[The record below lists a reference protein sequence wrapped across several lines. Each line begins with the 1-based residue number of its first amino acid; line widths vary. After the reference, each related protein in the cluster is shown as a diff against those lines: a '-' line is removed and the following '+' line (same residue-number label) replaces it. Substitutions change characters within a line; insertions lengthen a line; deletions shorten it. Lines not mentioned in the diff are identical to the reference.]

1 MTIVPRNTFS
11 IGEKATIMRGISE
24 TDIAAFATLTGDVN
38 PVHVDEDY
46 AKTTRFGGRIAH
58 GMLTAGFISAVL
70 GTQLPGPGGIYLNQ
84 TLKFT
89 APVKAGDTITASAE
103 VVAYREDKRIVTLK
117 TDCTN
122 QRGELVLTGEAVIMM
137 EKAG

>member
-1 MTIVPRNTFS
+1 
-11 IGEKATIMRGISE
+11 MRGISE